1 MLRDSDYEQAF
12 CRIIKIW
19 KPGSPLAPLVEY
31 SYDALGRRIE
41 RKDCVTAANTRRY
54 YYNYNWQ
61 VLNEYDAAG
70 TPALKKRYIY
80 GNYIDEVLY
89 MYDADADEDYYYA
102 HDHLYSA
109 TALLDDS
116 AAVVERIEYNAYGQA
131 DVTIISG
138 SGTGNEYLFTGR
150 RLDILDTNGSLK
162 VYYYRNRC

>member
-1 MLRDSDYEQAF
+1 MGLLQ
-12 CRIIKIW
+12 K
-19 KPGSPLAPLVEY
+19 L
-31 SYDALGRRIE
+31 
-41 RKDCVTAANTRRY
+41 
-54 YYNYNWQ
+54 Q

-102 HDHLYSA
+102 HDHLYSP

-116 AAVVERIEYNAYGQA
+116 GAVVERIEYNAYGQA

-138 SGTGNEYLFTGR
+138 PGTGNEYLFTCCRQG
-150 RLDILDTNGSLK
+150 IFSYQISIMSL
-162 VYYYRNRC
+162 V